1 MIHLNDPERKLFLI
15 FDFVH
20 IIKSIRNN
28 WLNLKDYE
36 RAFAYPNSL
45 IFPDFDDTHKVNI
58 AQFQDVRL
66 LYKNEQTSILKQAYR
81 LTAKTGWPTILERQN
96 VNLALKIFDTSTLT
110 ALSIYNSKRT
120 DFESR
125 RTCEF
130 LDYYKI
136 WKIFNVNT
144 THKHIRLNDELSRP
158 LHYNDARLDF
168 LRLIINWFA

>member
-1 MIHLNDPERKLFLI
+1 M
-15 FDFVH
+15 
-20 IIKSIRNN
+20 
-28 WLNLKDYE
+28 
-36 RAFAYPNSL
+36 
-45 IFPDFDDTHKVNI
+45 THKVNI

-66 LYKNEQTSILKQAYR
+66 LYKNEQTWILKQAHR
-81 LTAKTGWPTILERQN
+81 LTAKACWPTILERQN

-120 DFESR
+120 DFESS

-130 LDYYKI
+130 LDIILKV

-168 LRLIINWFA
+168 LRLIINWLARWRSREGKHGKLRHLLAFPIHVLR